1 MWQTTKELNTK
12 SITRLRL
19 KQVMFFFLFPKIPKR
34 KKQWLQSISKFWQRG
49 EKDKFSVNNT
59 LISEFHFESG
69 VINVSMGQI
78 KETLKLNVVSTF
90 EETKNLFLEKNR
102 ILPVA
107 RKSLSK
113 LKNLR
118 RKPKN
123 NKTEE
128 VIETFC
134 NNCHNYKEEI
144 DNLFK
149 QKTYHHISLN
159 KRKEATYKIQTKIR
173 KLQGNII
180 KLKTDTETKKS
191 EVFSCEYIS

>member
-1 MWQTTKELNTK
+1 
-12 SITRLRL
+12 
-19 KQVMFFFLFPKIPKR
+19 
-34 KKQWLQSISKFWQRG
+34 
-49 EKDKFSVNNT
+49 
-59 LISEFHFESG
+59 
-69 VINVSMGQI
+69 MGQI

-144 DNLFK
+144 DNL
-149 QKTYHHISLN
+149 LN
-159 KRKEATYKIQTKIR
+159 KKLITIFLLTSGKKQHIKYKRKYANYK
-173 KLQGNII
+173 
-180 KLKTDTETKKS
+180 ET
-191 EVFSCEYIS
+191 

>member
-1 MWQTTKELNTK
+1 
-12 SITRLRL
+12 
-19 KQVMFFFLFPKIPKR
+19 
-34 KKQWLQSISKFWQRG
+34 
-49 EKDKFSVNNT
+49 
-59 LISEFHFESG
+59 
-69 VINVSMGQI
+69 MGQI

-90 EETKNLFLEKNR
+90 EDTKNLFLEKNR

-134 NNCHNYKEEI
+134 NNCHNYKGEI

-159 KRKEATYKIQTKIR
+159 KRKETTYKIQTKIR
-173 KLQGNII
+173 KLQGNLI

-191 EVFSCEYIS
+191 EVFSCENIS